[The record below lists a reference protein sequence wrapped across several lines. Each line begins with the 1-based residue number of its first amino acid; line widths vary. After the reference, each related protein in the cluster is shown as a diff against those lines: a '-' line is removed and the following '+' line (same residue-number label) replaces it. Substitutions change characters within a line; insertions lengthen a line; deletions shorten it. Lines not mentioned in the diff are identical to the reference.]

1 MAVGSMLLGL
11 GSACHNGEA
20 DGAAK
25 RDMPRVVVQATVV
38 DEKDIPRTV
47 SAVGSLESP
56 QNTQLSADV
65 SGRVVFLD
73 IPEGREV
80 EEGHVLARLDEQQAH
95 AAVSVAQARFRN
107 AQATLRRLETLRG
120 KQLIAEQELDDAAA
134 ELDAARGELD
144 QARTALDKTAIR
156 APFSGVLGLRQVS
169 LGAFVD
175 AGDPIVRL
183 TQTNPLYLNFSLPQ
197 QIVSELYLEQ
207 MIRGVV
213 GHCGTRFTG
222 RVRVIDP
229 YVDPTT
235 RTVQVQAL
243 VPNDD
248 RKLLPGMATAIKL
261 ELETIRGAFT
271 VPEAAVVLQGTARY
285 VYTVEDDESV
295 ERRDVTLGEYLAGEV
310 QVTDGLTRGATVVV
324 AGHQRLRPG
333 AKVEVK
339 PYEPIENANL
349 QLGSAETRCDF

>member
-1 MAVGSMLLGL
+1 MLLGL
-11 GSACHNGEA
+11 VSACHNGEA

-25 RDMPRVVVQATVV
+25 REMPRVVVQAAVV
-38 DEKDIPRTV
+38 EAKDIARTV

-73 IPEGREV
+73 IPEGKEV
-80 EEGHVLARLDEQQAH
+80 EEGHVLARLDEQQAR
-95 AAVSVAQARFRN
+95 AAVSVAEARFRN
-107 AQATLRRLETLRG
+107 AQATLRRLQTLRG
-120 KQLIAEQELDDAAA
+120 KKLIAEQEMDDAAA
-134 ELDAARGELD
+134 QLDAAQGELD

-156 APFSGVLGLRQVS
+156 APFAGVLGLRQVS
-169 LGAFVD
+169 LGAFID

-197 QIVSELYLEQ
+197 QAVGELYLEQ
-207 MIRGVV
+207 KIRGVV

-229 YVDPTT
+229 YVDPAT

-248 RKLLPGMATAIKL
+248 RKLLPGMATAIKV
-261 ELETIRGAFT
+261 ELATIRDALT
-271 VPEAAVVLQGTARY
+271 VPEGAVVLQGTARF
-285 VYTVEDDESV
+285 VYTVEEDESV
-295 ERRDVTLGEYLAGEV
+295 ERQDVTLGEYLSGEV
-310 QVTDGLTRGATVVV
+310 QITRGLEQGATVVA
-324 AGHQRLRPG
+324 AGHQKLRPG

-339 PYEPIENANL
+339 PYEPIENTNL